1 MFDHHSNLHP
11 SWLLPLLHI
20 STWSHSCCSHLAWLA
35 QFKVNHH
42 LENTNFLVIVIATVD
57 AIPLLVF
64 TTVPYLKC
72 VFANDLCP
80 EARQMVYSQPPQNAQ
95 FFPSKFATT
104 IEYDAYFFFIFS
116 TSCSVLCGPLDYLVN
131 RQIPPWNHRCIF
143 QLMGKAINPF
153 YPTPAQNQ
161 F

>member
-1 MFDHHSNLHP
+1 M
-11 SWLLPLLHI
+11 PLLHI
-20 STWSHSCCSHLAWLA
+20 STWSHSCCSHLAWLD
-35 QFKVNHH
+35 QFKVNCHQ
-42 LENTNFLVIVIATVD
+42 LENTNFLVIVIVTIDAT
-57 AIPLLVF
+57 PLFVF

-80 EARQMVYSQPPQNAQ
+80 EARQMVYSQLPQNAH

-104 IEYDAYFFFIFS
+104 IEYDAYFFLQP

-143 QLMGKAINPF
+143 QLMGKAIIHFTQDLSRINLK
-153 YPTPAQNQ
+153 TW
-161 F
+161 